1 MVTDA
6 DAEMALP
13 AAVAPGLDLSE
24 ALAFAAKRRTAA
36 MVVLCRGEIVAEHY
50 LMGWDAHVPAPLTSV
65 SKSIVAMLVGV
76 LLKQGLLADCG
87 LPVTTWLP
95 EWRDDPRG
103 AITLRMLLN
112 MTSGLRNPPLWRL
125 ALKGNR
131 GLGLDLGLAH
141 APGSHWEYNT
151 AAYRLLFT
159 ICERVT
165 GQGMRELCQRE
176 LFDPLGMQRTRWLL
190 RRSDGTDGDGADS
203 EEVVNIAASALD
215 LGCFGQFVLQRGV
228 WQGREL
234 VAPAYFDEALH
245 ATQPHNPTYGYL
257 FWLNRGE
264 KRLFPDAPEDTVAA
278 MGARYCRLF
287 VIPSLELVVVR
298 TGERAALAGEAIGK
312 RSGNQQTFDNQLLRL
327 IAQAVEPAAGDVD
340 DALTGM

>member
-1 MVTDA
+1 MATDA
-6 DAEMALP
+6 DLLLRTAMT
-13 AAVAPGLDLSE
+13 PGLDLSA

-36 MVVLCRGEIVAEHY
+36 MVVLHRGEIAAEHY

-65 SKSIVAMLVGV
+65 SKSIVAALVGI
-76 LLKQGLLADCG
+76 LLQQRLLEDVA
-87 LPVTTWLP
+87 LPVTAWLP

-125 ALKGNR
+125 ALRGNR

-141 APGSHWEYNT
+141 PPGTHWEYNT

-159 ICERVT
+159 ICERAS
-165 GQGMRELCQRE
+165 GLGMRELCQRE
-176 LFDPLGMQRTRWLL
+176 LFDPLGMRHTRWLL
-190 RRSDGTDGDGADS
+190 RRAGEAGGDGTES
-203 EEVVNIAASALD
+203 EEVVNIAASPLD
-215 LGCFGQFVLQRGV
+215 LARFGQLVLQRGV
-228 WQGREL
+228 WLGREL
-234 VAPAYFDEALH
+234 VAPTYFDEALH
-245 ATQPHNPTYGYL
+245 ASQPHNPTYGYL
-257 FWLNRGE
+257 FWLNRGP

-327 IAQAVEPAAGDVD
+327 IAGAVEPVASDVD
-340 DALTGM
+340 DAVGKM